1 MSNDFLPAGYVNF
14 RATDPESHQFYGYGK
29 TLGRQSENGK
39 ETLDAKFDVAA
50 VLYDEKTGGYK
61 TYIRGTYEKQRLSSL
76 IRAYS
81 SSNFV
86 SQDST
91 EDLPYNPYERK
102 ITAYISS
109 HSGTLAFTNSEGITT
124 TLVSPLSFTGE
135 LNVGDTITLS
145 TGSTALLHISD
156 GSELSLGSVTTET
169 VLSLDTLEYSAD
181 NNLASRV
188 ALWLKS

>member
-1 MSNDFLPAGYVNF
+1 MNF
-14 RATDPESHQFYGYGK
+14 QATDPESNQFYGYGK
-29 TLGRQSENGK
+29 TLGSTTEDGNDEN
-39 ETLDAKFDVAA
+39 DAKFDVAA

-102 ITAYISS
+102 ITASVSS
-109 HSGTLAFTNSEGITT
+109 YSGTVKLENDKGES
-124 TLVSPLSFTGE
+124 LSLTGE
-135 LNVGDTITLS
+135 LNS
-145 TGSTALLHISD
+145 
-156 GSELSLGSVTTET
+156 
-169 VLSLDTLEYSAD
+169 
-181 NNLASRV
+181 
-188 ALWLKS
+188 